1 MAGKLGANPT
11 LQPNCDVSRSFITDR
26 KGRNDDDLSQGA
38 AFCTYL
44 FLSCGSIAQ
53 RAILGWG
60 GVFMEYTDEELEYYL
75 ELWQKEEGP
84 TITVKKDLLVALAKE
99 VLINS
104 GQFFEELDT
113 RKLVE
118 TSTAGYI

>member
-1 MAGKLGANPT
+1 
-11 LQPNCDVSRSFITDR
+11 
-26 KGRNDDDLSQGA
+26 
-38 AFCTYL
+38 
-44 FLSCGSIAQ
+44 
-53 RAILGWG
+53 
-60 GVFMEYTDEELEYYL
+60 MEYTDEELEYYL

-84 TITVKKDLLVALAKE
+84 TITVKKDLLIALAKE

-104 GQFFEELDT
+104 EQFFEELDT

>member
-84 TITVKKDLLVALAKE
+84 TITVKKDLLIALAQSYCNPDCDFKYGWILTF
-99 VLINS
+99 VYP
-104 GQFFEELDT
+104 FDF
-113 RKLVE
+113 R
-118 TSTAGYI
+118 Y

>member
-1 MAGKLGANPT
+1 
-11 LQPNCDVSRSFITDR
+11 
-26 KGRNDDDLSQGA
+26 
-38 AFCTYL
+38 
-44 FLSCGSIAQ
+44 
-53 RAILGWG
+53 
-60 GVFMEYTDEELEYYL
+60 MEYTDEELEYYL

-84 TITVKKDLLVALAKE
+84 TITVKKDLLVELAKE

-104 GQFFEELDT
+104 EQFFEELDT

>member
-1 MAGKLGANPT
+1 
-11 LQPNCDVSRSFITDR
+11 
-26 KGRNDDDLSQGA
+26 
-38 AFCTYL
+38 
-44 FLSCGSIAQ
+44 
-53 RAILGWG
+53 
-60 GVFMEYTDEELEYYL
+60 MEYTDEELEYYL

-84 TITVKKDLLVALAKE
+84 TITVKKDLLVSLAKE

>member
-1 MAGKLGANPT
+1 
-11 LQPNCDVSRSFITDR
+11 
-26 KGRNDDDLSQGA
+26 
-38 AFCTYL
+38 
-44 FLSCGSIAQ
+44 
-53 RAILGWG
+53 
-60 GVFMEYTDEELEYYL
+60 MEYTDEELEYYL
-75 ELWQKEEGP
+75 ELWQKEEDP

-104 GQFFEELDT
+104 EQFYEELDT

>member
-1 MAGKLGANPT
+1 
-11 LQPNCDVSRSFITDR
+11 
-26 KGRNDDDLSQGA
+26 
-38 AFCTYL
+38 
-44 FLSCGSIAQ
+44 
-53 RAILGWG
+53 
-60 GVFMEYTDEELEYYL
+60 MEYTDEELEYYL
-75 ELWQKEEGP
+75 ELWQKEEGT
-84 TITVKKDLLVALAKE
+84 TITVKKDLLISLAKE

>member
-1 MAGKLGANPT
+1 
-11 LQPNCDVSRSFITDR
+11 
-26 KGRNDDDLSQGA
+26 
-38 AFCTYL
+38 
-44 FLSCGSIAQ
+44 
-53 RAILGWG
+53 
-60 GVFMEYTDEELEYYL
+60 MEYTDEELEYYL
-75 ELWQKEEGP
+75 ELWQKGEGP

-104 GQFFEELDT
+104 EQFYEELDT